1 MFRVIGPS
9 DAVVRSFLIKMG
21 FRFLMKKVHE
31 GEFNV
36 DCTKEQASVLR
47 LHSVKKK
54 GVRVL

>member
-1 MFRVIGPS
+1 MFRVVGQS
-9 DAVVRSFLIKMG
+9 DTAVTTFLTKMG

-47 LHSVKKK
+47 LHSLKKK